1 MIRILLADDHS
12 MFLQGLKMILA
23 GHEHLE
29 VTGTAGNGQEVLE
42 AVRTGGIDLVVLD
55 INMPVLNGYE
65 ATLQLAK
72 EAPHIRVLA
81 LSMLGDGASVMKML
95 EAGAGGYLFKNAD
108 EAELLRAIEVIAD
121 GGYYVTPEMQPV
133 LTQFEKRERDKQRGY
148 LKYEVHPLSGREVEI
163 LGLIMNGLTNLEI
176 ADKLFLSPRTVDT
189 HRKNILAKLELKNT
203 AALVKYAVEKRAFL
217 GL

>member
-23 GHEHLE
+23 GTENLE
-29 VTGTAGNGQEVLE
+29 VVGLAGNGEEVLQ
-42 AVRTGGIDLVVLD
+42 AVRAGGIDLVILD
-55 INMPVLNGYE
+55 INMPVLSGYE

-72 EAPHIRVLA
+72 EFPQLPVLA
-81 LSMLGDGASVMKML
+81 LSMLGDSASVMKML

-108 EAELLRAIEVIAD
+108 EAELLQAIEIIAG

-133 LTQFEKRERDKQRGY
+133 LTQFEKRERDKERGY
-148 LKYEVHPLSGREVEI
+148 LKYDVHPLSTREVEI
-163 LGLIMNGLTNLEI
+163 LGLIVDGLTNLEI

-203 AALVKYAVEKRAFL
+203 AALVKYALEKKAFL